1 MKLKATTIL
10 KENINNAELH
20 DFIKKSNLTNSK
32 LESYVDLLKTYIDS
46 YNLCKK
52 RENLSKCLQNVKGYR
67 YKLVMLPN
75 QKISLVLTD
84 CLHSINRSVQQ
95 QVHNNF
101 LIKYYDDKLLSLS
114 WSKNFNA
121 STNAR
126 KEIIQYLHQSLKHKS
141 YQGLYLYGDT
151 GSGKTFIF
159 ILFANKLIQKN
170 QTVCFIV
177 WPEFVMDIKKS
188 FKNDTDT
195 NQQIE
200 QLKSCDLL
208 FIDDL
213 GGETVSAW
221 ERDELLFSILNARI
235 LPLKTT
241 FINSNYSISELYQH
255 YYLKNSKSEEIKVKR
270 LLERIQTLTIPI
282 ELTIEESQTTIENNN
297 NIDNINNEIEYIP
310 I

>member
-20 DFIKKSNLTNSK
+20 DFIKNNNLTNSK
-32 LESYVDLLKTYIDS
+32 LEPYVELLKTYISS

-52 RENLSKCLQNVKGYR
+52 RENLNKCEQNIKGYR

-84 CLHSINRSVQQ
+84 CLHSINRSIQK

-195 NQQIE
+195 NQQME

-221 ERDELLFSILNARI
+221 ERDELLFSILNART

-255 YYLKNSKSEEIKVKR
+255 YYLRNNKSEEIKVKR
-270 LLERIQTLTIPI
+270 LLERIQTLTVPI
-282 ELTIEESQTTIENNN
+282 ELTVEETQPIVENNN
-297 NIDNINNEIEYIP
+297 INDEEINTQL
-310 I
+310 